1 MRIDLKKYLKYII
14 PGAVVVIALILA
26 FIFGGR
32 APQKDEAATP
42 TPQVTETAAPEA
54 ETEKAAEEETE
65 APQQSAEPETAKHI
79 DAPEK
84 AKQTDAPK
92 SAAEP
97 EHVQQAEQESV
108 QQAEPE
114 YEPADAPQPE
124 PAAVED
130 KKTHSC
136 TITVR
141 CDTILDNLKYLD
153 PAKAGL
159 IPASGVILPEQT
171 VEYNE
176 GESVF
181 DVTLRAM
188 QSNKIH
194 FEFSKTPAYNS
205 VYIEGINNI
214 YEFDCGELSGWMYR
228 VNGVF
233 HNYGCSLCT
242 VADGDRIEWLYSC
255 DMGADL
261 GKTF

>member
-1 MRIDLKKYLKYII
+1 MKLDLKRYLKFII
-14 PGAVVVIALILA
+14 PGAVVLIALILA
-26 FIFGGR
+26 FIFGGKS
-32 APQKDEAATP
+32 PQKDAAPSP
-42 TPQVTETAAPEA
+42 TPQVTEAAEK
-54 ETEKAAEEETE
+54 ETEAAVEETE
-65 APQQSAEPETAKHI
+65 SPQESAVPAKEERTAVPKSEAEPERA
-79 DAPEK
+79 
-84 AKQTDAPK
+84 
-92 SAAEP
+92 
-97 EHVQQAEQESV
+97 QQP
-108 QQAEPE
+108 EPE
-114 YEPADAPQPE
+114 YESAYVPQSEPE
-124 PAAVED
+124 PAAAED

-141 CDTILDNLKYLD
+141 CDTILDNLEYLD
-153 PAKAGL
+153 PSKAGL

-171 VEYNE
+171 VEFNE

-181 DVTLRAM
+181 DVTLRTM

-228 VNGVF
+228 VNGEF

-242 VADGDRIEWLYSC
+242 VGDGDRIEWLYSC

>member
-1 MRIDLKKYLKYII
+1 MKLDLKRYLKFII

-26 FIFGGR
+26 FIFGGK
-32 APQKDEAATP
+32 APQKDDAPSPA
-42 TPQVTETAAPEA
+42 PQVTEAAEK
-54 ETEKAAEEETE
+54 ETEAATEAAEETE
-65 APQQSAEPETAKHI
+65 APQESAVPEKAENTAAPKSEAEPEPA
-79 DAPEK
+79 
-84 AKQTDAPK
+84 QQQ
-92 SAAEP
+92 EP
-97 EHVQQAEQESV
+97 EPEAEYEPQAEQETA
-108 QQAEPE
+108 AE
-114 YEPADAPQPE
+114 AD
-124 PAAVED
+124 
-130 KKTHSC
+130 KNTHSC

-141 CDTILDNLKYLD
+141 CDTILDNLEYLD

-181 DVTLRAM
+181 DVTLRTM

-228 VNGVF
+228 VNGEF

-242 VADGDRIEWLYSC
+242 VGDGDRIEWLYSC

>member
-1 MRIDLKKYLKYII
+1 MKLDLKRYLKFII

-26 FIFGGR
+26 FIFGGK
-32 APQKDEAATP
+32 APQKDTAPSPTPHVTEAAEKETEAAVEE
-42 TPQVTETAAPEA
+42 TESPQESAAPAKEERTAVPKSEAEPEPAQQQEPEPEA
-54 ETEKAAEEETE
+54 E
-65 APQQSAEPETAKHI
+65 
-79 DAPEK
+79 
-84 AKQTDAPK
+84 
-92 SAAEP
+92 
-97 EHVQQAEQESV
+97 
-108 QQAEPE
+108 
-114 YEPADAPQPE
+114 YEPQSEPE
-124 PAAVED
+124 PAPAED

-141 CDTILDNLKYLD
+141 CDTILDNLEYLD

-181 DVTLRAM
+181 DVTLRTM

-228 VNGVF
+228 VNGEF

-242 VADGDRIEWLYSC
+242 VGDGDRIEWLYSC
-255 DMGADL
+255 DMGVDL

>member
-1 MRIDLKKYLKYII
+1 MRIDIKKYLKFII

-42 TPQVTETAAPEA
+42 TPQVTETAGPET
-54 ETEKAAEEETE
+54 ETEKAAEAAEETE
-65 APQQSAEPETAKHI
+65 APQQSDE
-79 DAPEK
+79 PEK
-84 AKQTDAPK
+84 AMQTDAPK

-97 EHVQQAEQESV
+97 EQV

-114 YEPADAPQPE
+114 YEPADAPQAEPE
-124 PAAVED
+124 PAAAED

-141 CDTILDNLKYLD
+141 CDTILDNFEYLD

-233 HNYGCSLCT
+233 HDFGCSLCT